1 MEKNTTIV
9 CYGEVLWDLLPTG
22 PVLGGAP
29 FNLAYRLHS
38 LGRPTVMVS
47 RLGRDDRGNEA
58 IARIA
63 ALGLETAY
71 IQWDGRHA
79 TGTVHVRFDE
89 KGGHDFTIVQDVAYD
104 HIGADPDLVTLA
116 GQATAL
122 CFGSLIR
129 RNPVSAGTLSRLLNA
144 FHGHCAFLDLN
155 LRKDCW
161 TDAEIIAAIA
171 DSSVLKLND
180 DELGT
185 VDRIF
190 GLPGKTMA
198 EKVRGLLA
206 MTRLTTVVV
215 TLGAGGAYAVSR
227 NGESAYEPGFAVEM
241 VDTIGSGDAFAA
253 GFLHKHL
260 DGARLADACR
270 FGNALGALVTARR
283 GATEAVSVA
292 QIDEMLARGRR
303 TPPDPRFP

>member
-1 MEKNTTIV
+1 MEKDTTIV

-47 RLGRDDRGNEA
+47 RLGRDEKGNEA

-63 ALGLETAY
+63 SLGLETAF
-71 IQWDGRHA
+71 IQWDGKHP
-79 TGTVHVRFDE
+79 TGTVVVRFDE
-89 KGGHDFTIVQDVAYD
+89 KGGHDFTIVPDVAYD
-104 HIGADPDLVTLA
+104 NIEADPDLVALA

-129 RNPVSAGTLSRLLNA
+129 RHPTSARTLTRLLSA
-144 FHGHCAFLDLN
+144 FRGRCSFLDLN

-161 TDAEIIAAIA
+161 TDAEVIAAIA
-171 DSSVLKLND
+171 DARVLKLND

-190 GLPGKTMA
+190 GLPGKGIA
-198 EKVRGLLA
+198 EKVKGLLG
-206 MTRLTTVVV
+206 MTRLSIVVV
-215 TLGAGGAYAVSR
+215 TLGRGGAYAASR
-227 NGESAYEPGFAVEM
+227 EGESAYEPGFTVNM

-253 GFLHKHL
+253 GFLHRHL
-260 DGARLADACR
+260 GGAPLADACR
-270 FGNALGALVTARR
+270 FGNALGALVTAQR

-292 QIDEMLARGRR
+292 QIDEMLARGVR
-303 TPPDPRFP
+303 TPTDPRFA